1 MHLLTPATALLL
13 ILTVASVLPYQPREA
28 TDPLSEMMA
37 QKPLHTIAL
46 MAGAAWKTSASST
59 AKPTAKSSEQVE
71 L

>member
-1 MHLLTPATALLL
+1 MHLLTPATTLLL
-13 ILTVASVLPYQPREA
+13 TLTVASALPHQPREA

-37 QKPLHTIAL
+37 QKPLHTTAL

-59 AKPTAKSSEQVE
+59 ANPTTISSEQIE